1 MGYKSCKYIQGGI
14 AFRHDAVTLCNKLCG
29 TKRYDKFNIE
39 YKDDFYKKFIQ
50 VREDAIENA
59 KKGIL
64 PHEGCLSCP
73 YVEEKDWDED
83 TRFREIEITHWV
95 HCNCS
100 CCYCAMLPVTK
111 GKKFIFKKNADA
123 VQLLPIIKRML
134 KENKIHPNAFFS
146 VTGGELTMLK
156 EFPAIMKLLLKQ
168 KNTSYGFCLQTNG
181 IKYES
186 LLPKAVNKDD
196 RTTIV
201 ISVDA
206 GSRELFKLMKKSD
219 SYKNVI
225 KNLKHYL
232 KDVNNKE
239 KVVAKYIIIPNVND
253 KKEEIDKWIAECEK
267 IGIRTLQPSIE
278 FCSQVVNP
286 GIFKESQ
293 GILYRYMKE
302 QIQAKGFKMIT
313 YDFLEDIIENKSFD
327 ITMKS
332 KNTKE

>member
-1 MGYKSCKYIQGGI
+1 MKYKSCKYIQGGI
-14 AFRHDAVTLCNKLCG
+14 AFRHDAVSLCNKLCG
-29 TKRYDKFNIE
+29 TKRYEKFNIP
-39 YKDDFYKKFIQ
+39 YVGNFYENFIK
-50 VREDAIENA
+50 VRDEAIENC

-73 YVEEKDWDED
+73 YVEEKDWDDD

-111 GKKFIFKKNADA
+111 GKMVVFKQNSPY
-123 VQLLPIIKRML
+123 VRLLPVIKLML

-156 EFPAIMKLLLKQ
+156 EFSDIMKLLLKQ
-168 KNTSYGFCLQTNG
+168 KNASYGFCLQTNG
-181 IKYES
+181 IKYEQ
-186 LLPKAVNKDD
+186 LLSKAVNKDR
-196 RTTIV
+196 RTSIV

-206 GSRELFKLMKKSD
+206 GSREMFKLIKKKDEYNS
-219 SYKNVI
+219 VI

-232 KDVNNKE
+232 KDAKYNKDRI
-239 KVVAKYIIIPNVND
+239 VAKYIIVPNVND
-253 KKEEIDKWIAECEK
+253 SKEEIDKWIKTCKE

-286 GIFKESQ
+286 GIFKEKQ
-293 GILYRYMKE
+293 GELYEYMKE
-302 QIQAKGFKMIT
+302 QIVSNGFEMIT
-313 YDFLEDIIENKSFD
+313 YDFLESIVKNKSFD
-327 ITMKS
+327 ITK
-332 KNTKE
+332 K